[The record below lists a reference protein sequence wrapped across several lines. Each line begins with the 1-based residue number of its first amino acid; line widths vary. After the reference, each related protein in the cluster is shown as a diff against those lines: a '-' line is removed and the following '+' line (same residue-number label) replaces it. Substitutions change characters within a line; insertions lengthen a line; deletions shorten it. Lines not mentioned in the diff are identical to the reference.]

1 MPGSRGG
8 TDVPVD
14 SGRWALTAGAPLG
27 DAGLMTARTDT
38 KGGSAVSVAAAVAT
52 RGFAVIPDVLD
63 RSEVAHLVEVL
74 DRLVNQDLE
83 HPDPRR
89 RGDDWMSFNGVLR
102 DDAIAGVVTQPDIL
116 RPVES
121 ILGPTCIMYACVS
134 SSMPPRGANYSVRV
148 HVDSQ
153 RVIPS
158 YPTNVGALVALTDF
172 TEANGATR
180 FLPGSFERL
189 DRPTQEEFDRD
200 AEMVFP
206 GAGSVVIFNAR
217 TWHSGGVNRTDE
229 PRHAL
234 TVNYCRAYMRQHF
247 DFVRMVPP
255 ERVPTLSPV
264 LRRVLGFDVRMPTS
278 LDEYY
283 VDEAD
288 RLYKPNQG

>member
-1 MPGSRGG
+1 M
-8 TDVPVD
+8 
-14 SGRWALTAGAPLG
+14 
-27 DAGLMTARTDT
+27 
-38 KGGSAVSVAAAVAT
+38 
-52 RGFAVIPDVLD
+52 IPDVFD
-63 RSEVAHLVEVL
+63 RAEVARLVEVL
-74 DRLVNQDLE
+74 DRLVRQDLA

-89 RGDDWMSFNGVLR
+89 RADDWMSFNGVLR
-102 DDAIAGVVTQPDIL
+102 EDAIAEVVTHPKIL
-116 RPVES
+116 PCIES

-134 SSMPPRGANYSVRV
+134 SSMPPRGSNYSVRV

-158 YPTNVGALVALTDF
+158 YPTNIGALVALTDF

-189 DRPTQEEFDRD
+189 DRPTQQEFDRD
-200 AEMVFP
+200 SEMVFP
-206 GAGSVVIFNAR
+206 SAGSVIVFNAR

-247 DFVRMVPP
+247 DFARMVPP
-255 ERVPTLSPV
+255 ERVPSLSPV

-288 RLYKPNQG
+288 RLYKANQG